1 MHRELTPTC
10 EPNTFIAKLGGIDD
24 YKRSK
29 DTDGATGYV
38 RARAMGY
45 GLRGAQKDD
54 VTTYEYYGMCAR
66 TKQLHNI
73 ALEVG

>member
-38 RARAMGY
+38 RARAT
-45 GLRGAQKDD
+45 D

>member
-1 MHRELTPTC
+1 MTTKDQKIRTGLPATYG
-10 EPNTFIAKLGGIDD
+10 LGL
-24 YKRSK
+24 R
-29 DTDGATGYV
+29 
-38 RARAMGY
+38 
-45 GLRGAQKDD
+45 LRGAQKDD